1 MGPGRA
7 GAARCQRG
15 AATVEFYIVVFL
27 VMVPMLMA
35 VLQLG
40 LFMVANNTVHVATLN
55 AARAGAAS
63 GVDPSEM
70 RRAFASGVAPLYAAG
85 ALANIGAGAFADI
98 SDHCVTGAGLALGT
112 ANADVAA
119 NPANKISVLNPT
131 RVAFADFGITH
142 QNQRIIPVDN
152 LLYDNTM
159 GGKTKQRRSDA
170 LLLKIEAQ
178 YCYRMVIPIIDKLV
192 IDVLVWSSSNRRALA
207 CYLQNGVPIISQAV
221 VRMTVPPVES
231 GVFP

>member
-1 MGPGRA
+1 MGAGRV
-7 GAARCQRG
+7 GVARGQRG
-15 AATVEFYIVVFL
+15 AASVEFYVVAFL

-63 GVDPSEM
+63 GVDPGEM

-85 ALANIGAGAFADI
+85 ALATTGAGAFADI
-98 SDHCVTGAGLALGT
+98 SDHWATGAGLALGT
-112 ANADVAA
+112 ANGDVAA
-119 NPANKISVLNPT
+119 NPANKISVLNPA
-131 RVAFADFGITH
+131 RAAFADFGIPRQT
-142 QNQRIIPVDN
+142 QRIIPVDN
-152 LLYDNTM
+152 LLADNAM
-159 GGKTKQRRSDA
+159 GVKTKQRRSDA
-170 LLLKIEAQ
+170 LLLKIEAR

-192 IDVLVWSSSNRRALA
+192 VGVLLWGSSDPRTVA
-207 CYLQNGVPIISQAV
+207 CYLQDGVPIISQAV

-231 GVFP
+231 GAFP